1 MGESGKRTAIK
12 VCKPVREKFALNWI
26 IYCNYQYLPGCQWS
40 LSSVISVII
49 FAAAVALVGS
59 SWWVGVRSWTLC
71 SQLSCS
77 WEISAL
83 LTWGVAKGLVQWL
96 RFVGDK
102 HSSNTCNL
110 SGMALRGRYWWKR
123 ACWNT
128 VTSLTLYW
136 TLAKFYP
143 LLWYGKKSTTCL
155 PHASYIFVF
164 LLSCPVCPLS
174 SPISFCTC

>member
-1 MGESGKRTAIK
+1 MVIKLSNQCHNLCCCCCPCWEFLMGRCE
-12 VCKPVREKFALNWI
+12 VLNI
-26 IYCNYQYLPGCQWS
+26 VLPAKLQ
-40 LSSVISVII
+40 LRDLI
-49 FAAAVALVGS
+49 
-59 SWWVGVRSWTLC
+59 TLN
-71 SQLSCS
+71 
-77 WEISAL
+77 

-110 SGMALRGRYWWKR
+110 SGMELRGRYWWKG

-174 SPISFCTC
+174 SPISFCTY